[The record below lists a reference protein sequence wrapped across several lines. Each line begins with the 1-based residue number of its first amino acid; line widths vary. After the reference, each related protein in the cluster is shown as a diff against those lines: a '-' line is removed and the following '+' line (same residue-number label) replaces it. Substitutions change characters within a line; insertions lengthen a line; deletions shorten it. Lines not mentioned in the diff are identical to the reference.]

1 MIEKM
6 KMVHVITSASAREE
20 MLKGLQDIGVMHIAE
35 KQNADRA
42 VIERYQSVA
51 DATAALKS
59 HADPKKT
66 KKQESLTEEGF
77 VREYATVRE
86 AIDKKAAYEQ
96 EIVSSKI
103 EIGRVSPWGDF
114 QPSDVEYLRKQG
126 FDFHFYTFSE
136 KDYQEAAS
144 SEDIKVIKL
153 GTIEK
158 SIAAAVLGT
167 LPPTIQATEFVLP
180 EKSLSELRQE
190 IADAQEGM
198 KKCDDILTAESGY
211 YAAFHEQQ
219 MKALNELKYSE
230 ANASLQGDSDF
241 AWISGYIPEV
251 DLDKFK
257 AMAAEKNCAWD
268 IEDVDEEDTQIPTKL
283 RYTKVSKL
291 IKPIYDILDIH
302 PGYREQDISLWFF
315 LFFILFFAMIIGD
328 GGYGLLILAAT
339 IAIHVKQKKLTDP
352 TFLLYILSIGTI
364 VWGAVTGTWFG
375 MESAM
380 KVPFLRALVI
390 PSIAT
395 YPDSFGV
402 TSTQTQFAIMKFS
415 LSVGIVQLVLGK
427 VLAIKKKLAEKDL
440 SLIAEIGWMIAVI
453 CMYMLSLNL
462 VIGEDINLKPV
473 FIGIGIAFV
482 TVVLFGG
489 MTPGATFG
497 QSVKS
502 GLAGSFTT
510 FLDTISCFSN
520 VMSYIRLFAVGMAGV
535 AISQSFNDIGAGMP
549 GILVVVG
556 AVIII
561 LGHAL
566 NIAMCFLSV
575 VVHGVRLNV
584 LEFSG
589 QAGIEW
595 AGVSY
600 DPFKEVK

>member
-51 DATAALKS
+51 DVTAALKS

-198 KKCDDILTAESGY
+198 KKCDDTLTAESGY

-497 QSVKS
+497 QSVKA

>member
-198 KKCDDILTAESGY
+198 KKCDDTLTAESGY

-497 QSVKS
+497 QSVK
-502 GLAGSFTT
+502 A
-510 FLDTISCFSN
+510 
-520 VMSYIRLFAVGMAGV
+520 
-535 AISQSFNDIGAGMP
+535 
-549 GILVVVG
+549 
-556 AVIII
+556 
-561 LGHAL
+561 
-566 NIAMCFLSV
+566 
-575 VVHGVRLNV
+575 
-584 LEFSG
+584 
-589 QAGIEW
+589 
-595 AGVSY
+595 
-600 DPFKEVK
+600 

>member
-158 SIAAAVLGT
+158 SIAAAVLGI

-198 KKCDDILTAESGY
+198 KKCDDTLTAESGY

>member
-198 KKCDDILTAESGY
+198 KKCDDTLTAESGY

-497 QSVKS
+497 QSVKA